1 MATATTGLKPLNV
14 SPQLHE
20 TTKIIAAL
28 ALKGIAEI
36 ADEIYL
42 PIAEKR
48 KSQLIAEAAA
58 KNGKAG
64 K

>member
-1 MATATTGLKPLNV
+1 MAYKQPTLRPLNV
-14 SPQLHE
+14 SVRLHE

-28 ALKGIAEI
+28 ARKGISEV

-42 PIAEKR
+42 PIAERR
-48 KSQLIAEAAA
+48 KSQLITEAAA
-58 KNGKAG
+58 NGKAA